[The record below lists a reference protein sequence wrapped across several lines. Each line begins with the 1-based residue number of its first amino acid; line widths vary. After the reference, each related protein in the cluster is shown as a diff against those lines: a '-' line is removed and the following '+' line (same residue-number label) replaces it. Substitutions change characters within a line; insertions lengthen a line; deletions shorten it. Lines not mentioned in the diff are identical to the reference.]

1 MRLKDEHTTTF
12 SVRMT
17 HIVVVVVV
25 VFDCSL
31 RFLRVP
37 SAFDTSHRCLPL
49 ITESLDYIGVGLR

>member
-1 MRLKDEHTTTF
+1 MRLKDEHTTIF

-17 HIVVVVVV
+17 RIVVVV

>member
-17 HIVVVVVV
+17 RIVVVVV